1 MWEGILIKR
10 RDKMGISENA
20 AYLKGLADGLELDTT
35 TKEGKVIAKLLDL
48 VSEMAEKVDMLE
60 AANEELYSYIEEIG
74 GDLIDLEDVVYGE
87 DEEYEDYSDLN
98 DDEEFACDEDEDY
111 YEIECPSCGEKICFT
126 DDLEIEELVCPA
138 CGESVGDVEVTEL
151 CDGDCEGCTGC
162 DE

>member
-10 RDKMGISENA
+10 RNKMGISENA

-48 VSEMAEKVDMLE
+48 VSEMAEKVEMLE